1 MRKLFPLLLLFVA
14 ITAWAGNVSQEEAM
28 KKAQAFFLTRT
39 HTHHPMRLAAKGTQ
53 MHRSAALDA
62 NTQESYYVF
71 NAGEQ
76 HGFVV
81 VSGDDRTPAILG
93 YADAGAF
100 DATSIPDNMKAW
112 LQGYADQLAALTA
125 SGKDTVA
132 VAREHQAIRPLLKTT
147 WNQDTPYNN
156 LCPLDNGERSATG
169 CVAVAMAQIIN
180 YHKHPAMTTK
190 TIPAYTTNT
199 KKIKVGAIPSTA
211 IDWDHLLNSYSGS
224 ETAAQKQAV
233 ANLQF
238 LCGAAAEMDYT
249 SNQGSAAPSSSAV
262 KAMKTYFDYD
272 DATRLIDRGDYRV
285 AEWDDII
292 YSELASGRPLYYSGQ
307 SSGGGHAF
315 VVDGYDK
322 DGLYHVNW
330 GWGGYCDGYFLLSIL
345 DPGSNSAIGA
355 SSSTDG
361 YSYDQDAIV
370 GAQPNTGVA
379 YQPEVRLTTGGIST
393 SQTTVTKHLGSFP
406 VNYVSEVRNYMGDTY
421 TFTLGTGVYDT
432 DNHLVYSQTEHS
444 VELDDTWGYSA
455 LEHSCNVPAL
465 PDGTYFIT
473 CISREK
479 GTSTWYQNV
488 NASKFFLTA
497 TISDNKMTLQNPTEN
512 LSGSIS
518 TTGSMEAGS
527 KLTIT
532 ATIENLGTFFNEVL
546 FLMVDGEEKGAR
558 HFEVS
563 GGETKTLEMTFYPED
578 AGEKTISIARKHWE
592 YREDLQQWYTF
603 YTDVA
608 TTTVTINPA
617 SSYSLQLSNG
627 KVTNATNK
635 KINDKVAVLSFSVKN
650 YGTKTYNEDIRI
662 FSLIKNTD
670 NDYYGYAAI
679 NDVPVSLT
687 ALQSKQM
694 QVEIPLLKD
703 GSYWF
708 SIVYKSDGKFKDV
721 NDNTSLNLFTYQ
733 VVVPDEPDPVELS
746 VENIQ
751 TAKQGQT
758 IYNLNGQKV
767 DKAKKGLYVVNG
779 KKVVIK

>member
-132 VAREHQAIRPLLKTT
+132 VAREHQAIRPLVKTT

-156 LCPLDNGERSATG
+156 LCPLDNGARSATG

-233 ANLQF
+233 ANLLF

-272 DATRLIDRGDYRV
+272 DATRLIDRGDYRA

-751 TAKQGQT
+751 TAKQGPT